1 MFIVY
6 RTTNIIN
13 NKIYIGVHNNGDNE
27 EFDGYLGSGLMIS
40 KAIKKYGKENFI
52 RETLGKFTTIEEA
65 FECEEKIVTEEFV
78 LRNDTYNLSSGGKGN
93 SGLGDYVVSKQIGIH
108 SPEYTVEMRS
118 KVSKDNLDNMDKEKR
133 YNMCKSGGLIG
144 GKKSVENKSG
154 IFSDDYTTEMR
165 QKVTKL
171 IIEKQRELG
180 INRFSSSYQ
189 SEMGK
194 RGGPKNKGFIWYN
207 DGNKSYKYTI
217 RQQAEL
223 SIDEFMA
230 QNPIYKL
237 GRSEIRKYARPN
249 VKGCKWYT
257 DGTINYR
264 YTQKES
270 EILSIDDFIKQN
282 PIYRLG
288 RHKNTLL

>member
-27 EFDGYLGSGLMIS
+27 EFDGYLGSGLMMS

-52 RETLGKFTTIEEA
+52 RETLGTFNTVEESFKYEA
-65 FECEEKIVTEEFV
+65 KIVTEEFV
-78 LRNDTYNLSSGGKGN
+78 SRNDTYNLSTGGKGY
-93 SGLGDYVVSKQIGIH
+93 SGIGDHVVKDKLGIH
-108 SPEYTVEMRS
+108 SPEYTFEMRS
-118 KVSKDNLDNMDKEKR
+118 EVSKRTIANMDEEKR
-133 YNMCKSGGLIG
+133 RKICQEGGHIA
-144 GKKSVENKSG
+144 GKKAVENKSG
-154 IFSDDYTTEMR
+154 IFSDNYTDEIR
-165 QKVTKL
+165 QKVGKL
-171 IIEKQRELG
+171 ASEKQRELG